1 MRSNPNLNNI
11 ILSEKEDKENSTI
24 IAPRLQ
30 GADEGYRIE
39 VITQSILR
47 SSKPTVLYLVW
58 LTAVPSK
65 KRDRV
70 YRYLRRRSR
79 DCL

>member
-47 SSKPTVLYLVW
+47 SSKPTVLYLV
-58 LTAVPSK
+58 
-65 KRDRV
+65 
-70 YRYLRRRSR
+70 
-79 DCL
+79 